1 MSQALCF
8 NDVQFEIIS
17 RNGQP
22 WITAR
27 QLSQALGYAREDSVL
42 KIYERNKEEFS

>member
-42 KIYERNKEEFS
+42 KIYARNK